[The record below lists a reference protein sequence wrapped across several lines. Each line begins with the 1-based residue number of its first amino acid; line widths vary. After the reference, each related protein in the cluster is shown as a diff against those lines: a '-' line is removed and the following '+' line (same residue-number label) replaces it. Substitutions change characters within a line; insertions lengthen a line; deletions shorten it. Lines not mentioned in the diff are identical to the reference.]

1 MALMRYQPVVSRFG
15 GLTQLHNEI
24 NRLFDNLGG
33 TDEEGTPAT
42 DWMPAVDV
50 TEEENRYVLHADVPG
65 VDPENIEVTLEN
77 GVLTIRGRREETRR
91 AGNGGN
97 GGYRRVER
105 LYGSFFRRFTLPD
118 TADAEK
124 ITAQSRNGVLELVIP
139 KQEKTQPRR
148 IAVKS

>member
-1 MALMRYQPVVSRFG
+1 MALMRYQPVASRFG
-15 GLTQLHNEI
+15 GLSQLHNEI

-33 TDEEGTPAT
+33 ASEEEGTVA

-65 VDPENIEVTLEN
+65 VNAKDIEITLEN
-77 GVLTIRGRREETRR
+77 GILTIRGRREATRNEG
-91 AGNGGN
+91 AQ
-97 GGYRRVER
+97 GYRRVER
-105 LYGSFFRRFTLPD
+105 MHGSFFRRFTLPD

-124 ITAQSRNGVLELVIP
+124 ISAQSKNGVLELVIP

-148 IAVKS
+148 ITVNG